1 VRLLVVMAVM
11 AGLMQP
17 VEPGRVVLRGS
28 GETAVGEP
36 SGVDEQGVTV
46 VVERDASGR
55 ASRTSVVG
63 WDRVREVRGPLAGE
77 ASKFAEVAESAF
89 RARIRLERGD
99 VVSAEPL
106 YEKLFREYRG
116 KRGVMSSAVAAGLLR
131 CRLSR
136 GAQASAVEA
145 WVESLRGP
153 GGLGSLGAE
162 EVDAATGLC
171 PALPPMW
178 LASPAVASLA
188 SSAELAGAGEESKD
202 RAGVLG
208 RQYVSAARRE
218 MGLAALEMPSGTAD
232 EGVRLVMEIVK
243 SRSEDAGQRQEGR
256 RALAERLEAK
266 SPEWMQAWAR
276 VAIGRSL
283 LMEEDA
289 EKRREGVISLV
300 YVASRGS
307 EKEAYLGGVALASA
321 ALGLE
326 SLGDSKGASLLASEL
341 MERYADHPAL
351 DAPAMQRW
359 VVGRGQGAGKGGTK
373 ERQNP

>member
-1 VRLLVVMAVM
+1 MVMAVV
-11 AGLMQP
+11 GTSMQP
-17 VEPGRVVLRGS
+17 VEPGRVVLRGT
-28 GETAVGEP
+28 GETAAGEP
-36 SGVDEQGVTV
+36 SAVDAQGVTV
-46 VVERDASGR
+46 VLERDASGR

-77 ASKFAEVAESAF
+77 AAKFAEISEAAF
-89 RARIRLERGD
+89 RARVRLERGD

-106 YEKLFREYRG
+106 YERLFREYRG
-116 KRGVMSSAVAAGLLR
+116 KSGGLSASIAAGLLR

-153 GGLGSLGAE
+153 GGVVADV
-162 EVDAATGLC
+162 VDAGTGLC
-171 PALPPMW
+171 PGLPPMW

-188 SSAELAGAGEESKD
+188 SSVELGGEGSKD
-202 RAGVLG
+202 RAGMLG
-208 RQYVSAARRE
+208 RLYVSAARRE
-218 MGLAALEMPSGTAD
+218 MGLSELEGPGGTS
-232 EGVRLVMEIVK
+232 EPGVRLVMEIVR
-243 SRSEDAGQRQEGR
+243 SRSEDAGKRQEAR
-256 RALAERLEAK
+256 RELGERLDSK

-289 EKRREGVISLV
+289 EKKREGVISLL
-300 YVASRGS
+300 YVASRGA
-307 EKEAYLGGVALASA
+307 EKDAYLGGVALASA

-326 SLGDSKGASLLASEL
+326 SLGDSRGASLLAAEL
-341 MERYADHPAL
+341 AERYADHPAL

-359 VVGRGQGAGKGGTK
+359 VVGREKAGSRGVTK